1 MIKDNHL
8 KLIDSVEEAIKKVRE
23 NISDTIIEIEVENMH
38 DAETATALHV
48 DVIMLDNF
56 NPKEGEA
63 VAKKIRKINPDVL
76 IEVSGGVTEGN
87 IEKYASF
94 ADRISVG
101 YLTHSIK
108 NKDFSLE
115 IK

>member
-1 MIKDNHL
+1 
-8 KLIDSVEEAIKKVRE
+8 
-23 NISDTIIEIEVENMH
+23 MH
-38 DAETATALHV
+38 DAETAAALHV

-56 NPKEGEA
+56 DPEKGEV
-63 VAKKIRKINPDVL
+63 VAKKIRKINPHTI
-76 IEVSGGVTEGN
+76 IEVSGGITEEN

-94 ADRISVG
+94 ADRISLG